1 MSLSKLNYV
10 EFYEAASEC
19 FLTKYL
25 PYESSEWTDVAI
37 QSHIEEYITE
47 AYELW
52 EWPDIYEAIDDTAT
66 VFYKLYRSN
75 V

>member
-1 MSLSKLNYV
+1 MNLTPK
-10 EFYEAASEC
+10 EFFEEASEC

-25 PYESSEWTDVAI
+25 PYESSEWSDIAV

-47 AYELW
+47 AYEDWLW
-52 EWPDIYEAIDDTAT
+52 EDIYEEIDDTAT